1 MISLQQNSRN
11 PKAKS
16 QFADNQLAI
25 SSQLSA
31 VSKEG
36 NLLLIRNLLLLIA
49 KTQLLI
55 AILIIAGCDSD
66 TPQDKM
72 DPQLAAEYQRGI
84 DALDK
89 RDFAEAE
96 QAFQKCLQMDANAH
110 EARMQLARTYVR
122 QLKFADAEVELQ
134 MLIGLLQQAP
144 KAKDKLSRA
153 YLTLAQVFSYQ
164 QRFADSTVALTK
176 ALEVNPDDTDARIRL
191 GYFLGAP
198 QQMLVPDLSASKRQF
213 EKVLELEPNNLEAML
228 QLGLA
233 EFRLGE
239 ADKAAER
246 FENIIQNYRRHSGA
260 YYYLG
265 VYHLRHG
272 NFEKA
277 VTNFKESLRL
287 KPRDPETLWNL
298 WTAYNELGGY
308 PEELPEDFKIAV
320 SNQLSVV
327 SNKSSLTDNGKLITD
342 NYFTNVAADL
352 KMDKLDCGRGS
363 AWGDYDNDGDLDIV
377 AVGTYQPHALYR
389 NNGDGTFTDVAAEAG
404 IADPRGG
411 WGSLFADYNN
421 DGYPDL
427 YITRGGWSGAAE
439 NTLYHNNR
447 DGTFTDVTYAAGVED
462 PQSSFCAAWA
472 DYDNDGFIDLY
483 IADGVIGDG
492 AANVLYRNNGD
503 GTFTNTA
510 EKAGVANT
518 GNSLGTAWGDYD
530 KDGYIDLHV
539 VNFGQSNVLYRNNGD
554 GTFTDATAT
563 TGMNLPVTDAFV
575 TFFLDVDNDADLDI
589 FISNSGSFQAFIAGQ
604 ITGTAPHDGDRQVL
618 YRNND
623 DGTFTDVTRESGL
636 YHAFGA
642 MGANFDDID
651 SDGYLDIYLATG
663 APQMGRLERDAL
675 FRNNGD
681 GTFTDATFALGLG
694 NIGKGHGVTFGDADA
709 DGDVDIYVS
718 VGGAF
723 IGDQW
728 HNLFYQNTGVKNNYL
743 NLKLVGVQSNRDGIG
758 AKVTLRVGDNV
769 IYREVSGGC
778 GFGSTNS
785 LPLEIGLGTHTKVD
799 TLEIVWPSGQ
809 VDTHRNL
816 SVNQKLIITEGF

>member
-1 MISLQQNSRN
+1 MRKTFSIFL
-11 PKAKS
+11 
-16 QFADNQLAI
+16 
-25 SSQLSA
+25 
-31 VSKEG
+31 V
-36 NLLLIRNLLLLIA
+36 LLIFA
-49 KTQLLI
+49 ACSKD
-55 AILIIAGCDSD
+55 A
-66 TPQDKM
+66 PQRQVN
-72 DPQLAAEYQRGI
+72 PQFTAQYQKGI
-84 DALDK
+84 DALDVNN
-89 RDFAEAE
+89 FPEAE
-96 QAFQKCLQMDANAH
+96 KAFQACLQIDPNAH
-110 EARMQLARTYVR
+110 DARMQLARTYIR
-122 QLKFADAEVELQ
+122 
-134 MLIGLLQQAP
+134 QQAFTRAEETLETLIDSLKQAP
-144 KAKDKLSRA
+144 DAKDMLSRA

-164 QRFADSTVALTK
+164 QRFSDSTAALTN
-176 ALEVNPDDTDARIRL
+176 ALEVNPDDTSARIRL

-239 ADKAAER
+239 TDRAAER

-272 NFEKA
+272 NPEKA
-277 VTNFKESLRL
+277 VANFKESLRL

-298 WTAYNELGGY
+298 WTAYSQLGGY
-308 PEELPEDFKIAV
+308 PEDLPEAFKITTSGIWLEERKNGRIGAP
-320 SNQLSVV
+320 Q
-327 SNKSSLTDNGKLITD
+327 SSTLPPFQPTTN
-342 NYFTNVAADL
+342 NYFTNIAPNL
-352 KMDKLDCGRGS
+352 KMDKVDGGRGS
-363 AWGDYDNDGDLDIV
+363 AWGDYDDDGDLDIV
-377 AVGTYQPHALYR
+377 AVGTYQPHVLYR
-389 NNGDGTFTDVAAEAG
+389 NNGDGTFTDVAAQAG
-404 IADPRGG
+404 VADPRGG

-439 NTLYHNNR
+439 NTLYRNNG
-447 DGTFTDVTYAAGVED
+447 DGTFTDVTHTAGVAD

-472 DYDNDGFIDLY
+472 DYDNDGYIDLY
-483 IADGVIGDG
+483 IANGVIGDG

-510 EKAGVANT
+510 ETAGVANT

-539 VNFGQSNVLYRNNGD
+539 VNYGQSNVLYRNNGD
-554 GTFTDATAT
+554 GTFTDVTAAA
-563 TGMNLPVTDAFV
+563 GMNLSVTDAFV
-575 TFFLDVDNDADLDI
+575 TFFLDVDNDADLDL

-604 ITGTAPHDGDRQVL
+604 ITGSATHDSDRQVL
-618 YRNND
+618 YRNNG
-623 DGTFTDVTRESGL
+623 DGTFTDVTKESGL
-636 YHAFGA
+636 YHAYGA
-642 MGANFDDID
+642 MGANFGDIN
-651 SDGYLDIYLATG
+651 SDGYVDIYLATG

-675 FRNNGD
+675 FQNNGD
-681 GTFTDATFALGLG
+681 GTFTDATVALGLG

-709 DGDVDIYVS
+709 DGDVDIYVP

-728 HNLFYQNTGVKNNYL
+728 HNLFYQNTGTGNNYL
-743 NLKLVGVQSNRDGIG
+743 TLKLVGVKSNRDGIG
-758 AKVTLRVGDNV
+758 AKVTLSIGDRT

-785 LPLEIGLGTHTKVD
+785 LSLEMGLGKHTKVD

-816 SVNQKLIITEGF
+816 SVNQKLVVTEGKSP

>member
-1 MISLQQNSRN
+1 MKTDMHKTFFIFLIFLITVGCNTDAPRRKDSQSRI
-11 PKAKS
+11 PS
-16 QFADNQLAI
+16 
-25 SSQLSA
+25 
-31 VSKEG
+31 
-36 NLLLIRNLLLLIA
+36 
-49 KTQLLI
+49 
-55 AILIIAGCDSD
+55 
-66 TPQDKM
+66 PQV
-72 DPQLAAEYQRGI
+72 AAHYQKGM
-84 DALDK
+84 DALDMNN
-89 RDFAEAE
+89 FAEAE
-96 QAFQKCLQMDANAH
+96 KSFQACLQIDANAH
-110 EARMQLARTYVR
+110 DARMQLARTYIR
-122 QLKFADAEVELQ
+122 QQKFDRAEETLQTLIKLLKQSSE
-134 MLIGLLQQAP
+134 
-144 KAKDKLSRA
+144 AKDKLSRA

-164 QRFADSTVALTK
+164 QRFSDSTTALTS
-176 ALEVNPDDTDARIRL
+176 ALEVNPDDTGARIRL

-239 ADKAAER
+239 ADKAAQR

-272 NFEKA
+272 APEKA
-277 VTNFKESLRL
+277 IENFKESLRL

-298 WTAYNELGGY
+298 WTAYSQLGGY
-308 PEELPEDFKIAV
+308 PEELPDEFRIAIGTQQSAV
-320 SNQLSVV
+320 SSQQESVG
-327 SNKSSLTDNGKLITD
+327 SSETSLPTTDNREPTTLSSDNRQLTTD
-342 NYFTNVAADL
+342 NYFTDIASDL
-352 KMDKLDCGRGS
+352 KMDKVDGGRGS

-377 AVGTYQPHALYR
+377 AVGTYQPHALFR
-389 NNGDGTFTDVAAEAG
+389 NNGDGTFTNTADQAG

-411 WGSLFADYNN
+411 WGSLFADYDN
-421 DGYPDL
+421 DGYVDL

-439 NTLYHNNR
+439 NTLYHNNG
-447 DGTFTDVTYAAGVED
+447 DGTFTDVTHAAGVAD

-472 DYDNDGFIDLY
+472 DYDNDGYLDLY

-510 EKAGVANT
+510 ATAGVADT

-530 KDGYIDLHV
+530 KDGHIDLHV
-539 VNFGQSNVLYRNNGD
+539 VNYGQSNVLYRNNGD
-554 GTFTDATAT
+554 GTFTDVTPT

-575 TFFLDVDNDADLDI
+575 TFFLDIDNDADLDI

-604 ITGTAPHDGDRQVL
+604 IMGGATQDSDRQVL
-618 YRNND
+618 YRNNG

-642 MGANFDDID
+642 MGANFEDIN

-681 GTFTDATFALGLG
+681 GTFTDATAALGLG
-694 NIGKGHGVTFGDADA
+694 NVGKGHGVTFGDVDT

-728 HNLFYQNTGVKNNYL
+728 HNLFYENNGTR
-743 NLKLVGVQSNRDGIG
+743 NNWITLKLVGVKSNRDGIG
-758 AKVTLRVGDNV
+758 AKVTLRIGDDI

-785 LPLEIGLGTHTKVD
+785 LSLEIGLGTHANVD

-816 SVNQKLIITEGF
+816 SVNQRLVVTEGMDL

>member
-1 MISLQQNSRN
+1 MIKNMRATFSIFLIFLISIGCNTDAPQREVN
-11 PKAKS
+11 P
-16 QFADNQLAI
+16 QY
-25 SSQLSA
+25 
-31 VSKEG
+31 
-36 NLLLIRNLLLLIA
+36 
-49 KTQLLI
+49 
-55 AILIIAGCDSD
+55 
-66 TPQDKM
+66 
-72 DPQLAAEYQRGI
+72 AAHYQKGM
-84 DALDK
+84 DALDMNN
-89 RDFAEAE
+89 FTEAE
-96 QAFQKCLQMDANAH
+96 KAFQMCLQIDTNAH
-110 EARMQLARTYVR
+110 DARMQLARTYVR
-122 QLKFADAEVELQ
+122 QQKWGLAEETLQ
-134 MLIGLLQQAP
+134 ELIGRL
-144 KAKDKLSRA
+144 KDIGVRNPSYKDQLSKA

-164 QRFADSTVALTK
+164 QRFSDSTTALTN
-176 ALEVNPDDTDARIRL
+176 ALEVNPDDTEARIRL

-213 EKVLELEPNNLEAML
+213 EQVLELEPNNLEAML

-246 FENIIQNYRRHSGA
+246 FENIIRNYRRHSGA

-272 NFEKA
+272 APEKA
-277 VTNFKESLRL
+277 VENFKESLRL

-298 WTAYNELGGY
+298 WTAYSELGGY
-308 PEELPEDFKIAV
+308 PADLPEEFKIKPWEGFITP
-320 SNQLSVV
+320 NSVKED
-327 SNKSSLTDNGKLITD
+327 SPFID
-342 NYFTNVAADL
+342 VASDL
-352 KMDKLDCGRGS
+352 KMDKVDGGRGS

-377 AVGTYQPHALYR
+377 AVGTYQPHALFR
-389 NNGDGTFTDVAAEAG
+389 NNGDGTFTNTADQAG
-404 IADPRGG
+404 IADSRGG

-427 YITRGGWSGAAE
+427 YITRGGWSGPAE
-439 NTLYHNNR
+439 NTLYHNNG
-447 DGTFTDVTYAAGVED
+447 DGTFTDITHTAGVAD

-472 DYDNDGFIDLY
+472 DYDNDGYLDLY

-510 EKAGVANT
+510 AVAGVADT

-530 KDGYIDLHV
+530 KDGHIDLHI

-554 GTFTDATAT
+554 GTFTDVTPT
-563 TGMNLPVTDAFV
+563 TGMNLPVTDPFV

-618 YRNND
+618 YRNNG

-642 MGANFDDID
+642 MGANFEDIN

-681 GTFTDATFALGLG
+681 GTFTDATAALGLG
-694 NIGKGHGVTFGDADA
+694 NIGKGHGVTFGDVDT
-709 DGDVDIYVS
+709 DGDVDIYVP

-728 HNLFYQNTGVKNNYL
+728 HNLFYRNRGTGNNYL
-743 NLKLVGVQSNRDGIG
+743 TLKLVGVKSNRDGIG
-758 AKVTLRVGDNV
+758 AKVTLHIGDDV

-785 LPLEIGLGTHTKVD
+785 LALEIGLGEHTKVD

-816 SVNQKLIITEGF
+816 SVNQKLEVIEGASL

>member
-1 MISLQQNSRN
+1 MRKLYFI
-11 PKAKS
+11 
-16 QFADNQLAI
+16 F
-25 SSQLSA
+25 
-31 VSKEG
+31 
-36 NLLLIRNLLLLIA
+36 LIP
-49 KTQLLI
+49 
-55 AILIIAGCDSD
+55 LIIAGCDAD
-66 TPQDKM
+66 TPEDKM
-72 DPQLAAEYQRGI
+72 DPQLAAQYQRGI
-84 DALDK
+84 DALD
-89 RDFAEAE
+89 RRNFAEAE
-96 QAFQKCLQMDANAH
+96 QAFQTCLQMDANAH
-110 EARMQLARTYVR
+110 DARMQLARTYIR
-122 QLKFADAEVELQ
+122 QLKFTTAEVELQ
-134 MLIGLLQQAP
+134 MLIGLLKQAP
-144 KAKDKLSRA
+144 AANDKLSRA

-164 QRFADSTVALTK
+164 QRFADSTVALTQ

-213 EKVLELEPNNLEAML
+213 EKVLELEPNNLEAIL

-265 VYHLRHG
+265 VYHLRQR

-277 VTNFKESLRL
+277 VENFKESLHL
-287 KPRDPETLWNL
+287 KPEDPETLWNL

-308 PEELPEDFKIAV
+308 PEELPEEFKIV
-320 SNQLSVV
+320 RSGEVTSTLHNQKPRSE
-327 SNKSSLTDNGKLITD
+327 SQFINI
-342 NYFTNVAADL
+342 AADL
-352 KMDKLDCGRGS
+352 KMDKVDGGRGS

-389 NNGDGTFTDVAAEAG
+389 NNGDGTFTDIAAEAG

-411 WGSLFADYNN
+411 WGSLFADYDN

-439 NTLYHNNR
+439 NTLYHNNG
-447 DGTFTDVTYAAGVED
+447 DGTFTDVTHDAGVAD

-472 DYDNDGFIDLY
+472 DYDNDGYIDLY

-492 AANVLYRNNGD
+492 AANVLYHNNGD

-510 EKAGVANT
+510 ESAGVANT

-539 VNFGQSNVLYRNNGD
+539 VNYGQSNVLYHNNGD
-554 GTFTDATAT
+554 GTFTDVTET
-563 TGMNLPVTDAFV
+563 TGMNLPITDAFV

-604 ITGTAPHDGDRQVL
+604 IMGTAPHDGDRQVL
-618 YRNND
+618 YRNNG

-642 MGANFDDID
+642 MGANFEDID

-681 GTFTDATFALGLG
+681 GTFTDATFDLGLG

-728 HNLFYQNTGVKNNYL
+728 HNIFYQNTGVQNNYL
-743 NLKLVGVQSNRDGIG
+743 NLKLVGVKSNRDGIG
-758 AKVTLRVGDNV
+758 AKVTLRVGDSV

-799 TLEIVWPSGQ
+799 VIEIVWPSDQ

-816 SVNQKLIITEGF
+816 SVNQKLILTEGF

>member
-1 MISLQQNSRN
+1 MFSLFSLSLPVAIQIA
-11 PKAKS
+11 PKVRRS
-16 QFADNQLAI
+16 
-25 SSQLSA
+25 
-31 VSKEG
+31 
-36 NLLLIRNLLLLIA
+36 IRNF
-49 KTQLLI
+49 
-55 AILIIAGCDSD
+55 
-66 TPQDKM
+66 
-72 DPQLAAEYQRGI
+72 AAEYQKGI
-84 DALDK
+84 DALDVN
-89 RDFAEAE
+89 DFTEAE
-96 QAFQKCLQMDANAH
+96 RAFQACLKIDVNAH
-110 EARMQLARTYVR
+110 DTRMLLARTYIR
-122 QLKFADAEVELQ
+122 QQKFAPAEAALQ
-134 MLIGLLQQAP
+134 TLIGQLNQVSE
-144 KAKDKLSRA
+144 AKDKLSRA

-164 QRFADSTVALTK
+164 QRFSDSTTALTN
-176 ALEVNPDDTDARIRL
+176 ALEVNPDDTEARIRL

-239 ADKAAER
+239 ADKAAKR

-272 NFEKA
+272 NLEKA

-298 WTAYNELGGY
+298 WTAYSQLGGY
-308 PEELPEDFKIAV
+308 PADLPEEFKIKPWGGFV
-320 SNQLSVV
+320 TPNSVGRD
-327 SNKSSLTDNGKLITD
+327 SLFTDM
-342 NYFTNVAADL
+342 AANL
-352 KMDKLDCGRGS
+352 KMDKVDGGRGS
-363 AWGDYDNDGDLDIV
+363 AWGDYDNDGDEDIV
-377 AVGTYQPHALYR
+377 AVGTYQPHVLYR
-389 NNGDGTFTDVAAEAG
+389 NNGDGTFTNVADQAG

-411 WGSLFADYNN
+411 WGSLFADYDN
-421 DGYPDL
+421 DGFLDL

-439 NTLYHNNR
+439 NTLYHNNG
-447 DGTFTDVTYAAGVED
+447 DGTFTDVTHTAGVAD

-472 DYDNDGFIDLY
+472 DYDNDGYLDLY

-503 GTFTNTA
+503 GTFTNIA
-510 EKAGVANT
+510 ESAGVANT

-554 GTFTDATAT
+554 GTFTDVTSIA
-563 TGMNLPVTDAFV
+563 GMTLPVTDAFV

-604 ITGTAPHDGDRQVL
+604 ITGAAPHDGDRQVL
-618 YRNND
+618 YRNNG

-642 MGANFDDID
+642 MGANFGDID

-681 GTFTDATFALGLG
+681 GTFTDATLALGLG
-694 NIGKGHGVTFGDADA
+694 NIGKGHGVTFGDVDT
-709 DGDVDIYVS
+709 DGDVDIYVP

-728 HNLFYQNTGVKNNYL
+728 HNLFYQNTGTGNNWL
-743 NLKLVGVQSNRDGIG
+743 TLKLVGVKSNRDGIG
-758 AKVTLRVGDNV
+758 AKVTLRVGDSV

-785 LPLEIGLGTHTKVD
+785 LSLEIGLGKHTKVD

-816 SVNQKLIITEGF
+816 SVNQKRVITEGKNL

>member
-1 MISLQQNSRN
+1 MR
-11 PKAKS
+11 
-16 QFADNQLAI
+16 QFLF
-25 SSQLSA
+25 
-31 VSKEG
+31 VFP
-36 NLLLIRNLLLLIA
+36 LL
-49 KTQLLI
+49 
-55 AILIIAGCDSD
+55 LIIAGCNTDRPES
-66 TPQDKM
+66 KEV
-72 DPQLAAEYQRGI
+72 DPQLAAEYQKGV
-84 DALDK
+84 DALDVN
-89 RDFAEAE
+89 DFTEAE
-96 QAFQKCLQMDANAH
+96 RAFQACLKIDVNAH
-110 EARMQLARTYVR
+110 DARMLLARTYIR
-122 QLKFADAEVELQ
+122 QQKFAPAEAALQ
-134 MLIGLLQQAP
+134 TLIGQLNQVSE
-144 KAKDKLSRA
+144 AKDKLSRA

-164 QRFADSTVALTK
+164 QRFSDSTTALTN
-176 ALEVNPDDTDARIRL
+176 ALEVNPDDTEARIRL

-239 ADKAAER
+239 ADKAAKR

-272 NFEKA
+272 NLEKA

-298 WTAYNELGGY
+298 WTAYSQLGGY
-308 PEELPEDFKIAV
+308 PADLPEEFKIKPWGGFV
-320 SNQLSVV
+320 TPNSVGRD
-327 SNKSSLTDNGKLITD
+327 SLFTDM
-342 NYFTNVAADL
+342 AANL
-352 KMDKLDCGRGS
+352 KMDKVDGGRGS
-363 AWGDYDNDGDLDIV
+363 AWGDYDNDGDEDIV
-377 AVGTYQPHALYR
+377 AVGTYQPHVLYR
-389 NNGDGTFTDVAAEAG
+389 NNGDGTFTNVADQAG

-411 WGSLFADYNN
+411 WGSLFADYDN
-421 DGYPDL
+421 DGYLDL

-439 NTLYHNNR
+439 NTLYHNNG
-447 DGTFTDVTYAAGVED
+447 DGTFTDVTHTAGVAD

-472 DYDNDGFIDLY
+472 DYDNDGYLDLY

-503 GTFTNTA
+503 GTFTNIA
-510 EKAGVANT
+510 ESAGVANT

-554 GTFTDATAT
+554 GTFTDVTSIA
-563 TGMNLPVTDAFV
+563 GMTLPVTDAFV

-604 ITGTAPHDGDRQVL
+604 ITGAAPHDGDRQVL
-618 YRNND
+618 YRNNG

-642 MGANFDDID
+642 MGANFGDID

-681 GTFTDATFALGLG
+681 GTFTDATLALGLG
-694 NIGKGHGVTFGDADA
+694 NIGKGHGVTFGDVDT
-709 DGDVDIYVS
+709 DGDVDIYVP

-728 HNLFYQNTGVKNNYL
+728 HNLFYQNTGTGNNWL
-743 NLKLVGVQSNRDGIG
+743 TLKLVGVKSNRDGIG
-758 AKVTLRVGDNV
+758 AKVTLRVGDSV

-785 LPLEIGLGTHTKVD
+785 LSLEIGLGKHTKVD

-816 SVNQKLIITEGF
+816 SVNQKRVITEGKSL

>member
-1 MISLQQNSRN
+1 MRKLYFI
-11 PKAKS
+11 
-16 QFADNQLAI
+16 F
-25 SSQLSA
+25 
-31 VSKEG
+31 
-36 NLLLIRNLLLLIA
+36 LIPF
-49 KTQLLI
+49 
-55 AILIIAGCDSD
+55 IIAGCDMD
-66 TPQDKM
+66 TPPDKM
-72 DPQLAAEYQRGI
+72 TPQLAAQYQRGI
-84 DALDK
+84 DALDR

-96 QAFQKCLQMDANAH
+96 QAFQTCLQMDANAH
-110 EARMQLARTYVR
+110 DARMQLARTYIR
-122 QLKFADAEVELQ
+122 QLKFASAEVELQ
-134 MLIGLLQQAP
+134 MLIGLLKQAP
-144 KAKDKLSRA
+144 GAPDKLSRA

-164 QRFADSTVALTK
+164 QRFSDSTAALTS

-272 NFEKA
+272 DLEKA

-298 WTAYNELGGY
+298 WTAYSKLGGY
-308 PEELPEDFKIAV
+308 PPELPEEFKIAV
-320 SNQLSVV
+320 SRQPSAV
-327 SNKSSLTDNGKLITD
+327 SRQQETGMEGRKDGREEGKKESSNLPIFQPNASSRKPKVSGSQ
-342 NYFTNVAADL
+342 FTNVASDL
-352 KMDKLDCGRGS
+352 KMDKVDGGRGS
-363 AWGDYDNDGDLDIV
+363 AWGDYDNDGDEDIV
-377 AVGTYQPHALYR
+377 AVGTFQPHALFR
-389 NNGDGTFTDVAAEAG
+389 NNGDGTFTNVAEGAG

-411 WGSLFADYNN
+411 WGSLFADYDN
-421 DGYPDL
+421 DGYLDL

-439 NTLYHNNR
+439 NTLYHNNG
-447 DGTFTDVTYAAGVED
+447 DGTFTDVTHAAGVAD

-472 DYDNDGFIDLY
+472 DYDNDGYLDLY

-492 AANVLYRNNGD
+492 AANVLYHNNGD

-510 EKAGVANT
+510 ESAGVANT

-539 VNFGQSNVLYRNNGD
+539 INFGQSNVLYRNNGD
-554 GTFTDATAT
+554 GTFTDVTPT
-563 TGMNLPVTDAFV
+563 TGMTLPVTDAFV

-589 FISNSGSFQAFIAGQ
+589 FISNSGAFQAFIAGQ

-618 YRNND
+618 YRNNG

-642 MGANFDDID
+642 MGANFGDID

-694 NIGKGHGVTFGDADA
+694 NIGKGHGVTFGDVDT
-709 DGDVDIYVS
+709 DGDVDIYVP

-728 HNLFYQNTGVKNNYL
+728 HNLFYQNTGAGNNYL
-743 NLKLVGVQSNRDGIG
+743 TLKLVGVKSNRDGIG
-758 AKVTLRVGDNV
+758 AKVTLHLGDSV

-785 LPLEIGLGTHTKVD
+785 LSLEIGLKAHTKVD

-816 SVNQKLIITEGF
+816 SVNQRLVVTEGAGL

>member
-1 MISLQQNSRN
+1 MRVY
-11 PKAKS
+11 
-16 QFADNQLAI
+16 F
-25 SSQLSA
+25 
-31 VSKEG
+31 VF
-36 NLLLIRNLLLLIA
+36 LIL
-49 KTQLLI
+49 
-55 AILIIAGCDSD
+55 LIIAGCDAD
-66 TPQDKM
+66 TPPDKM
-72 DPQLAAEYQRGI
+72 DPQLAAAYQRGI
-84 DALDK
+84 DALDR
-89 RDFAEAE
+89 RDFGEAE
-96 QAFQKCLQMDANAH
+96 QAFQTCLQMDANAH
-110 EARMQLARTYVR
+110 DARMQLARTYIR
-122 QLKFADAEVELQ
+122 QLKFASAEVELQ
-134 MLIGLLQQAP
+134 MLIGLLKQRQGAQ
-144 KAKDKLSRA
+144 DKLSRA

-164 QRFADSTVALTK
+164 QRFSDSTAALTS
-176 ALEVNPDDTDARIRL
+176 ALEVNPGDTDARIRL

-272 NFEKA
+272 DFEKA
-277 VTNFKESLRL
+277 VTNFKASLRL
-287 KPRDPETLWNL
+287 KPGDPETLWNL
-298 WTAYNELGGY
+298 WTAYSKLGGY
-308 PEELPEDFKIAV
+308 PPELPEEFKIQVNTSAG
-320 SNQLSVV
+320 SNAGKTQATL
-327 SNKSSLTDNGKLITD
+327 LTNI
-342 NYFTNVAADL
+342 ASDL
-352 KMDKLDCGRGS
+352 KMDKVDGGRGS
-363 AWGDYDNDGDLDIV
+363 AWGDYDNDGDEDIV
-377 AVGTYQPHALYR
+377 AVGTYQAHALYR
-389 NNGDGTFTDVAAEAG
+389 NNGDGTFTDVAEGAG

-411 WGSLFADYNN
+411 WGSLFADYDN
-421 DGYPDL
+421 DGYLDL

-439 NTLYHNNR
+439 NTLYHNNG
-447 DGTFTDVTYAAGVED
+447 DGTFSDVTRAAGVAD

-472 DYDNDGFIDLY
+472 DYDNDGYLDLY

-492 AANVLYRNNGD
+492 AANVLYHNNGD

-510 EKAGVANT
+510 ESAGVANT

-530 KDGYIDLHV
+530 KDGHIDLHV

-554 GTFTDATAT
+554 GTFTDVTPT
-563 TGMNLPVTDAFV
+563 TGMNIPVTDAFV

-589 FISNSGSFQAFIAGQ
+589 FISNSGSFRAFIAGQ

-618 YRNND
+618 YRNNG

-636 YHAFGA
+636 YQAFGA
-642 MGANFDDID
+642 MGANFGDID

-694 NIGKGHGVTFGDADA
+694 NIGKGHGVTFGDVDT
-709 DGDVDIYVS
+709 DGDVDIYVP

-728 HNLFYQNTGVKNNYL
+728 HNLFYQNAGAGNNWL
-743 NLKLVGVQSNRDGIG
+743 TLKLVGVKSNRDGIG

-785 LPLEIGLGTHTKVD
+785 LSLEIGLKAYTKVD
-799 TLEIVWPSGQ
+799 TLEIAWPSGQ

-816 SVNQKLIITEGF
+816 SINRKLIITEGAGL

>member
-1 MISLQQNSRN
+1 MRVY
-11 PKAKS
+11 
-16 QFADNQLAI
+16 F
-25 SSQLSA
+25 
-31 VSKEG
+31 VF
-36 NLLLIRNLLLLIA
+36 LIL
-49 KTQLLI
+49 
-55 AILIIAGCDSD
+55 LIIAGCDAD
-66 TPQDKM
+66 TPPDKM
-72 DPQLAAEYQRGI
+72 DPQLAAAYQRGI
-84 DALDK
+84 DALDR
-89 RDFAEAE
+89 RDFGEAE
-96 QAFQKCLQMDANAH
+96 QAFQTCLQMDANAH
-110 EARMQLARTYVR
+110 DARMQLARTYIR
-122 QLKFADAEVELQ
+122 QLKFASAEVELQ
-134 MLIGLLQQAP
+134 MLIGLLKQTQGAQ
-144 KAKDKLSRA
+144 DKLSRA

-164 QRFADSTVALTK
+164 QRFSDSTAALTS
-176 ALEVNPDDTDARIRL
+176 ALEVNPGDTDARIRL

-272 NFEKA
+272 DFEKA
-277 VTNFKESLRL
+277 VTNFKASLRL
-287 KPRDPETLWNL
+287 KPGDPETLWNL
-298 WTAYNELGGY
+298 WTAYSELGGY
-308 PEELPEDFKIAV
+308 PPELPEEFKIQVNTSAG
-320 SNQLSVV
+320 SNAGKTQATL
-327 SNKSSLTDNGKLITD
+327 LTNI
-342 NYFTNVAADL
+342 APDL
-352 KMDKLDCGRGS
+352 KMDKIDGGRGS
-363 AWGDYDNDGDLDIV
+363 AWGDYDNDGDEDIV
-377 AVGTYQPHALYR
+377 AVGTYQAHALYR
-389 NNGDGTFTDVAAEAG
+389 NNGDGTFTDVAEGAG

-411 WGSLFADYNN
+411 WGSLFADYDN
-421 DGYPDL
+421 DGYLDL

-439 NTLYHNNR
+439 NTLYHNNG
-447 DGTFTDVTYAAGVED
+447 DGTFSDVTHAAGVAD

-472 DYDNDGFIDLY
+472 DYDNDGYLDLY

-492 AANVLYRNNGD
+492 AANVLYHNNGD

-510 EKAGVANT
+510 ESAGVANT

-530 KDGYIDLHV
+530 KDGHIDLHV

-554 GTFTDATAT
+554 GTFTDVTPT
-563 TGMNLPVTDAFV
+563 TGMNIPVTDAFV

-589 FISNSGSFQAFIAGQ
+589 FISNSGSFRAFIAGQ

-618 YRNND
+618 YRNNG

-636 YHAFGA
+636 YQAFGA
-642 MGANFDDID
+642 MGANFGDID

-694 NIGKGHGVTFGDADA
+694 NIGKGHGVTFGDVDT
-709 DGDVDIYVS
+709 DGDVDIYVP

-728 HNLFYQNTGVKNNYL
+728 HNLFYQNAGAGNNWL
-743 NLKLVGVQSNRDGIG
+743 TLKLVGVKSNRDGIG
-758 AKVTLRVGDNV
+758 AKVTLHVGDSV

-785 LPLEIGLGTHTKVD
+785 LSLEIGLKAYTKVD
-799 TLEIVWPSGQ
+799 TLEIAWPSGQ
-809 VDTHRNL
+809 VDIHRNL
-816 SVNQKLIITEGF
+816 SVNQRLVVTEGKGL

>member
-1 MISLQQNSRN
+1 MRKTFSIFL
-11 PKAKS
+11 
-16 QFADNQLAI
+16 I
-25 SSQLSA
+25 
-31 VSKEG
+31 
-36 NLLLIRNLLLLIA
+36 LLIFA
-49 KTQLLI
+49 ACSKD
-55 AILIIAGCDSD
+55 A
-66 TPQDKM
+66 PQRQVN
-72 DPQLAAEYQRGI
+72 PQFTAQYQKGI
-84 DALDK
+84 DALDVNN
-89 RDFAEAE
+89 FLEAE
-96 QAFQKCLQMDANAH
+96 KAFQACLQIDPNAH
-110 EARMQLARTYVR
+110 DARMQLARTYIR
-122 QLKFADAEVELQ
+122 QQAFTRAEETLQ
-134 MLIGLLQQAP
+134 TLIGLLKQAP
-144 KAKDKLSRA
+144 DAKDMLSRA

-164 QRFADSTVALTK
+164 QRFSDSTAALTN
-176 ALEVNPDDTDARIRL
+176 ALEVNPDDTSARIRL

-198 QQMLVPDLSASKRQF
+198 QQMLVPDLSASKQQF

-272 NFEKA
+272 DPEKA
-277 VTNFKESLRL
+277 VANFKESLRL

-298 WTAYNELGGY
+298 WTAYSQLGGY
-308 PEELPEDFKIAV
+308 PEDLPEAFKITTSGIWLEERKNGRIGAP
-320 SNQLSVV
+320 Q
-327 SNKSSLTDNGKLITD
+327 SSTLPPFQPTTN
-342 NYFTNVAADL
+342 NYFTNIAPDL
-352 KMDKLDCGRGS
+352 KMDKVDGGRGS

-377 AVGTYQPHALYR
+377 AVGTYQPHVLYR
-389 NNGDGTFTDVAAEAG
+389 NNGDGTFTDVAAQAG
-404 IADPRGG
+404 VADPRGG

-439 NTLYHNNR
+439 NTLYRNNG
-447 DGTFTDVTYAAGVED
+447 DGTFTDVTHTAGVAD

-472 DYDNDGFIDLY
+472 DYDNDGYIDLY
-483 IADGVIGDG
+483 IANGVIGDG
-492 AANVLYRNNGD
+492 AANVLYHNNGD

-510 EKAGVANT
+510 EAAGVANT

-539 VNFGQSNVLYRNNGD
+539 INYGQSNVLYRNNGD
-554 GTFTDATAT
+554 GTFTDVTAAA
-563 TGMNLPVTDAFV
+563 GMSLSVTDAFV
-575 TFFLDVDNDADLDI
+575 TFFLDVDNDADLDL

-604 ITGTAPHDGDRQVL
+604 ITGSATHDSDRQVL
-618 YRNND
+618 YRNNG
-623 DGTFTDVTRESGL
+623 DGTFTDVTKESGL
-636 YHAFGA
+636 YHAYGA
-642 MGANFDDID
+642 MGANFGDIN
-651 SDGYLDIYLATG
+651 SDGYVDIYLATG

-675 FRNNGD
+675 FQNNGD
-681 GTFTDATFALGLG
+681 GTFTDATVALGLG

-709 DGDVDIYVS
+709 DGDVDIYVP

-728 HNLFYQNTGVKNNYL
+728 HNLFYQNTGTGNNYL
-743 NLKLVGVQSNRDGIG
+743 TLKLVGVKSNRDGIG
-758 AKVTLRVGDNV
+758 AKVTLSVGDRT

-785 LPLEIGLGTHTKVD
+785 LSLEMGLGKHIKVD

-809 VDTHRNL
+809 TDTHRNL
-816 SVNQKLIITEGF
+816 SVNQKLVVTEGKGL

>member
-1 MISLQQNSRN
+1 MR
-11 PKAKS
+11 
-16 QFADNQLAI
+16 QFLF
-25 SSQLSA
+25 
-31 VSKEG
+31 VFP
-36 NLLLIRNLLLLIA
+36 LL
-49 KTQLLI
+49 
-55 AILIIAGCDSD
+55 LIIAGCNTDH
-66 TPQDKM
+66 PQNKAV
-72 DPQLAAEYQRGI
+72 DPQFTAEYQKGI
-84 DALDK
+84 DALDVN
-89 RDFAEAE
+89 DFAEAE
-96 QAFQKCLQMDANAH
+96 RAFQACLKIDVNAH
-110 EARMQLARTYVR
+110 DTRMLLARTYIR
-122 QLKFADAEVELQ
+122 QQKFAPAEAALQ
-134 MLIGLLQQAP
+134 TLIGQLNQVSE
-144 KAKDKLSRA
+144 AKDKLSRA

-164 QRFADSTVALTK
+164 QRFSDSTTALTN
-176 ALEVNPDDTDARIRL
+176 ALEVNPDDTEARIRL

-239 ADKAAER
+239 ADKAAKR

-272 NFEKA
+272 NLEKA

-298 WTAYNELGGY
+298 WTAYSQLGGY
-308 PEELPEDFKIAV
+308 PADLPEEFKIKPWGGFV
-320 SNQLSVV
+320 TPNSVGRD
-327 SNKSSLTDNGKLITD
+327 SLFTDM
-342 NYFTNVAADL
+342 AANL
-352 KMDKLDCGRGS
+352 KMDKVDGGRGS
-363 AWGDYDNDGDLDIV
+363 AWGDYDNDGDEDIV
-377 AVGTYQPHALYR
+377 AVGTYQPHVLYR
-389 NNGDGTFTDVAAEAG
+389 NNGNGTFTNVADQAG

-411 WGSLFADYNN
+411 WGSLFADYDN
-421 DGYPDL
+421 DGFLDL

-439 NTLYHNNR
+439 NTLYHNNG
-447 DGTFTDVTYAAGVED
+447 DGTFTDVTHTAGVAD

-472 DYDNDGFIDLY
+472 DYDNDGFLDLY

-503 GTFTNTA
+503 GTFTNIA
-510 EKAGVANT
+510 EIAGVANT

-554 GTFTDATAT
+554 GTFTDVTSIA
-563 TGMNLPVTDAFV
+563 GMTLPVTDAFV

-604 ITGTAPHDGDRQVL
+604 ITGAAPHDGDRQVL
-618 YRNND
+618 YRNNG

-642 MGANFDDID
+642 MGANFGDID

-681 GTFTDATFALGLG
+681 GTFTDATLALGLG
-694 NIGKGHGVTFGDADA
+694 NIGKGHGVTFGDVDT
-709 DGDVDIYVS
+709 DGDVDIYVP

-728 HNLFYQNTGVKNNYL
+728 HNLFYQNTGTGNNWL
-743 NLKLVGVQSNRDGIG
+743 TLKLVGVKSNRDGIG
-758 AKVTLRVGDNV
+758 AKVTLRVGDSV

-785 LPLEIGLGTHTKVD
+785 LSLEIGLGKHTKVN

-816 SVNQKLIITEGF
+816 SVNQKRVITEGKSL

>member
-1 MISLQQNSRN
+1 MINLQQ
-11 PKAKS
+11 
-16 QFADNQLAI
+16 LAF
-25 SSQLSA
+25 
-31 VSKEG
+31 SKEG
-36 NLLLIRNLLLLIA
+36 NLPLIRNLLLLIA
-49 KTQLLI
+49 KSQLLI

-84 DALDK
+84 DALDR

-96 QAFQKCLQMDANAH
+96 QAFQTCLQMDANAH
-110 EARMQLARTYVR
+110 DARMQLARTYVR

-239 ADKAAER
+239 ADKAAKR

-308 PEELPEDFKIAV
+308 PEELPEEFKI
-320 SNQLSVV
+320 VV
-327 SNKSSLTDNGKLITD
+327 SMDSHQRRDEVTSSARVGQPNPYESRKSKVSESQFINI
-342 NYFTNVAADL
+342 AADL
-352 KMDKLDCGRGS
+352 KMDKVDCGRGS

-404 IADPRGG
+404 IADPKGG
-411 WGSLFADYNN
+411 WGSLYSNLN
-421 DGYPDL
+421 P
-427 YITRGGWSGAAE
+427 ITWKR
-439 NTLYHNNR
+439 
-447 DGTFTDVTYAAGVED
+447 
-462 PQSSFCAAWA
+462 C
-472 DYDNDGFIDLY
+472 
-483 IADGVIGDG
+483 
-492 AANVLYRNNGD
+492 
-503 GTFTNTA
+503 
-510 EKAGVANT
+510 
-518 GNSLGTAWGDYD
+518 
-530 KDGYIDLHV
+530 
-539 VNFGQSNVLYRNNGD
+539 SN
-554 GTFTDATAT
+554 
-563 TGMNLPVTDAFV
+563 
-575 TFFLDVDNDADLDI
+575 
-589 FISNSGSFQAFIAGQ
+589 
-604 ITGTAPHDGDRQVL
+604 
-618 YRNND
+618 
-623 DGTFTDVTRESGL
+623 
-636 YHAFGA
+636 
-642 MGANFDDID
+642 
-651 SDGYLDIYLATG
+651 
-663 APQMGRLERDAL
+663 
-675 FRNNGD
+675 
-681 GTFTDATFALGLG
+681 
-694 NIGKGHGVTFGDADA
+694 
-709 DGDVDIYVS
+709 
-718 VGGAF
+718 
-723 IGDQW
+723 
-728 HNLFYQNTGVKNNYL
+728 
-743 NLKLVGVQSNRDGIG
+743 LV
-758 AKVTLRVGDNV
+758 
-769 IYREVSGGC
+769 
-778 GFGSTNS
+778 
-785 LPLEIGLGTHTKVD
+785 
-799 TLEIVWPSGQ
+799 
-809 VDTHRNL
+809 
-816 SVNQKLIITEGF
+816 

>member
-1 MISLQQNSRN
+1 MRATFSIFLIFSISIGCNTDAPQREVN
-11 PKAKS
+11 P
-16 QFADNQLAI
+16 Q
-25 SSQLSA
+25 
-31 VSKEG
+31 VMEH
-36 NLLLIRNLLLLIA
+36 
-49 KTQLLI
+49 
-55 AILIIAGCDSD
+55 
-66 TPQDKM
+66 
-72 DPQLAAEYQRGI
+72 YQKGI
-84 DALDK
+84 DALDMNN
-89 RDFAEAE
+89 FAEAE
-96 QAFQKCLQMDANAH
+96 KAFQACLQIDANAH
-110 EARMQLARTYVR
+110 EARMLLARTYVR
-122 QLKFADAEVELQ
+122 QQKWRLAEETLQ
-134 MLIGLLQQAP
+134 MLIGLL
-144 KAKDKLSRA
+144 KDIGVRNPSHKDQLSKA

-164 QRFADSTVALTK
+164 QRFSDSTTALTN
-176 ALEVNPDDTDARIRL
+176 ALEVNPDDTEARIRL

-246 FENIIQNYRRHSGA
+246 FEHIIRNYRRHSGA

-272 NFEKA
+272 APEKA
-277 VTNFKESLRL
+277 VENFIESLRL

-298 WTAYNELGGY
+298 WTAYSQLGGY
-308 PEELPEDFKIAV
+308 PEELPEEFRIVVSRNSRRQSAV
-320 SNQLSVV
+320 SSQQRDSFTDRRKPMV
-327 SNKSSLTDNGKLITD
+327 SDSQFTDI
-342 NYFTNVAADL
+342 APDL
-352 KMDKLDCGRGS
+352 KMDKVDGGRGS

-377 AVGTYQPHALYR
+377 AVGTYQPHALFR
-389 NNGDGTFTDVAAEAG
+389 NNGDGTFTNTADEAG

-411 WGSLFADYNN
+411 WGSLFADYDN
-421 DGYPDL
+421 DGYLDL

-439 NTLYHNNR
+439 NTLYHNNG
-447 DGTFTDVTYAAGVED
+447 DGTFTDVTHKAGVAD

-472 DYDNDGFIDLY
+472 DYDNDGYIDLY
-483 IADGVIGDG
+483 IANGVIGDG

-510 EKAGVANT
+510 EAAGVADT

-539 VNFGQSNVLYRNNGD
+539 VNYGQFNVLYRNNGD
-554 GTFTDATAT
+554 GTFTDVTPM
-563 TGMNLPVTDAFV
+563 TGMNLPVTDPFV

-604 ITGTAPHDGDRQVL
+604 ITGTATHDADRQVL
-618 YRNND
+618 YRNNG

-636 YHAFGA
+636 YYAYGA
-642 MGANFDDID
+642 MGANFEDIN

-681 GTFTDATFALGLG
+681 GTFTDATVALGLG
-694 NIGKGHGVTFGDADA
+694 NIGKGHGVTFGDVDM
-709 DGDVDIYVS
+709 DGDVDIYVP

-728 HNLFYQNTGVKNNYL
+728 HNLFYRNNGTGNNWL
-743 NLKLVGVQSNRDGIG
+743 TLKLVGTKSNRDGIG
-758 AKVTLRVGDNV
+758 AKVTLRMGDDV

-785 LPLEIGLGTHTKVD
+785 LSLEIGLGAHTKVD
-799 TLEIVWPSGQ
+799 TLEIVWTSGQ
-809 VDTHRNL
+809 VDTRRNL
-816 SVNQKLIITEGF
+816 PVNQRLILTEGENL

>member
-1 MISLQQNSRN
+1 MRTSFFI
-11 PKAKS
+11 
-16 QFADNQLAI
+16 F
-25 SSQLSA
+25 
-31 VSKEG
+31 
-36 NLLLIRNLLLLIA
+36 LIF
-49 KTQLLI
+49 
-55 AILIIAGCDSD
+55 LIIAGCDSD
-66 TPQDKM
+66 TPPDEM
-72 DPQLAAEYQRGI
+72 DPQVAAQYQRGI
-84 DALDK
+84 DALDR

-96 QAFQKCLQMDANAH
+96 QAFQTCLQMDANAH
-110 EARMQLARTYVR
+110 DARMQLARTYIR
-122 QLKFADAEVELQ
+122 QLKFASAEVELQ
-134 MLIGLLQQAP
+134 MLIGLLKQTP
-144 KAKDKLSRA
+144 KAQDKLSRA

-164 QRFADSTVALTK
+164 QRFSDSTAALTS
-176 ALEVNPDDTDARIRL
+176 ALEVNPGDTDARIRL

-239 ADKAAER
+239 ADKAAAR

-272 NFEKA
+272 NLEEA
-277 VTNFKESLRL
+277 VTNFKASLRL

-298 WTAYNELGGY
+298 WTAYSKLGGY
-308 PEELPEDFKIAV
+308 PEELPEEFKIQTEWEQEGRVEAGGKSGSPV
-320 SNQLSVV
+320 FQSSNLPS
-327 SNKSSLTDNGKLITD
+327 KSQ
-342 NYFTNVAADL
+342 FTNVAPDL
-352 KMDKLDCGRGS
+352 KMDKVDGGRGS
-363 AWGDYDNDGDLDIV
+363 AWGDYDNDGDEDIV

-389 NNGDGTFTDVAAEAG
+389 NNGDGTFTNVAEQAG

-411 WGSLFADYNN
+411 WGSLFADYDN
-421 DGYPDL
+421 DGSLDL

-439 NTLYHNNR
+439 NTLYHNNG
-447 DGTFTDVTYAAGVED
+447 DGTFTDVTHAAGVAD

-472 DYDNDGFIDLY
+472 DYNNDGYLDLY

-492 AANVLYRNNGD
+492 AANVLYHNNGD
-503 GTFTNTA
+503 GTFTNIA
-510 EKAGVANT
+510 ESAGVANT

-554 GTFTDATAT
+554 GTFTDVTPT

-618 YRNND
+618 YRNNG

-642 MGANFDDID
+642 MGANFGDID

-681 GTFTDATFALGLG
+681 GTFTDATFAFGLG
-694 NIGKGHGVTFGDADA
+694 NIGKGHGVTFGDVDT
-709 DGDVDIYVS
+709 DGDVDIYVP

-728 HNLFYQNTGVKNNYL
+728 HNLFYQNAGAGNNWL
-743 NLKLVGVQSNRDGIG
+743 TLKLVGVKSNRDGIG
-758 AKVTLRVGDNV
+758 ARVTLRVGDRV

-785 LPLEIGLGTHTKVD
+785 LSLEIGLKAHTKVD
-799 TLEIVWPSGQ
+799 TLEIAWPSGQ
-809 VDTHRNL
+809 VDTHRDL
-816 SVNQKLIITEGF
+816 SVNQRLVFTEGEDR

>member
-1 MISLQQNSRN
+1 MR
-11 PKAKS
+11 
-16 QFADNQLAI
+16 QLYFLFFI
-25 SSQLSA
+25 
-31 VSKEG
+31 
-36 NLLLIRNLLLLIA
+36 LL
-49 KTQLLI
+49 T
-55 AILIIAGCDSD
+55 IAGCDTD
-66 TPQDKM
+66 TPPDKM
-72 DPQLAAEYQRGI
+72 DPQLAAQYQRGI
-84 DALDK
+84 DALDR

-96 QAFQKCLQMDANAH
+96 QAFQTCLQMDANAH
-110 EARMQLARTYVR
+110 DARMQLALTYIR
-122 QLKFADAEVELQ
+122 QLKFASAEVELQ
-134 MLIGLLQQAP
+134 MLIGLLKQTP
-144 KAKDKLSRA
+144 KAQDKLSRA

-164 QRFADSTVALTK
+164 QRFSDSTAALTS
-176 ALEVNPDDTDARIRL
+176 ALEVNPGDTDARIRL

-213 EKVLELEPNNLEAML
+213 EKVLELEPNNLEALL

-239 ADKAAER
+239 ADKAAAR

-272 NFEKA
+272 NLEKA
-277 VTNFKESLRL
+277 VTNFKASLRL

-298 WTAYNELGGY
+298 WTAYSKLGGY
-308 PEELPEDFKIAV
+308 PEELPEEFKIV
-320 SNQLSVV
+320 RRGEVTSPLHNRQ
-327 SNKSSLTDNGKLITD
+327 LITD
-342 NYFTNVAADL
+342 NQFTNVAPDL
-352 KMDKLDCGRGS
+352 KMDKVDGGRGS
-363 AWGDYDNDGDLDIV
+363 AWGDYDNDGDEDIV

-389 NNGDGTFTDVAAEAG
+389 NNGDGTFTNVAEQAG

-411 WGSLFADYNN
+411 WGSLFADYDN
-421 DGYPDL
+421 DGYLDL

-439 NTLYHNNR
+439 NTLYHNNG
-447 DGTFTDVTYAAGVED
+447 DGTFTDVTHAAGVAD

-472 DYDNDGFIDLY
+472 DYNNDGYLDLY

-492 AANVLYRNNGD
+492 AANVLYHNNGD
-503 GTFTNTA
+503 GTFTNIA
-510 EKAGVANT
+510 ESAGVANT

-554 GTFTDATAT
+554 GTFTDVTPT

-618 YRNND
+618 YRNNG

-642 MGANFDDID
+642 MGANCGDID

-694 NIGKGHGVTFGDADA
+694 NIGKGHGVTFGDIDT
-709 DGDVDIYVS
+709 DGDVDIYVP

-728 HNLFYQNTGVKNNYL
+728 HNLFYQNAGTGNNWL
-743 NLKLVGVQSNRDGIG
+743 TLKLVGVKSNRDGIG
-758 AKVTLRVGDNV
+758 AKVTLRVGNRV

-785 LPLEIGLGTHTKVD
+785 LSLEIGLKAHTKVD

-816 SVNQKLIITEGF
+816 SVNQRLVFTEGEDR

>member
-1 MISLQQNSRN
+1 MRSIFSIFLIFLIS
-11 PKAKS
+11 
-16 QFADNQLAI
+16 
-25 SSQLSA
+25 
-31 VSKEG
+31 V
-36 NLLLIRNLLLLIA
+36 
-49 KTQLLI
+49 
-55 AILIIAGCDSD
+55 GCNTD
-66 TPQDKM
+66 TPQSKVS
-72 DPQLAAEYQRGI
+72 PQVTAQYQKGL
-84 DALDK
+84 DALDVNN
-89 RDFAEAE
+89 FAEAE
-96 QAFQKCLQMDANAH
+96 KAFQACLQIDPNAH
-110 EARMQLARTYVR
+110 DARMQLARTYIR
-122 QLKFADAEVELQ
+122 QQRFTPAEETLQTLISLLKR
-134 MLIGLLQQAP
+134 AP
-144 KAKDKLSRA
+144 EAKGKLSSA

-164 QRFADSTVALTK
+164 QRFSDSTVALTS
-176 ALEVNPDDTDARIRL
+176 ALEVNPDDTGARIRL

-239 ADKAAER
+239 ADKAAKR

-272 NFEKA
+272 DPEKA
-277 VTNFKESLRL
+277 VTNFKKALRL

-298 WTAYNELGGY
+298 WTAYSQLGGY
-308 PEELPEDFKIAV
+308 PEDLPEEFRIQPWEGFV
-320 SNQLSVV
+320 TPNSVEQG
-327 SNKSSLTDNGKLITD
+327 SLFTD
-342 NYFTNVAADL
+342 VAPDL
-352 KMDKLDCGRGS
+352 KMDKVDGGRGS

-377 AVGTYQPHALYR
+377 AVGTYQPHVLYR
-389 NNGDGTFTDVAAEAG
+389 NNGDGTFTNVADQAG

-411 WGSLFADYNN
+411 WGSLFADYDN
-421 DGYPDL
+421 DGYLDL

-439 NTLYHNNR
+439 NTLYHNNG
-447 DGTFTDVTYAAGVED
+447 DGTFTDVAHTAGVAD

-472 DYDNDGFIDLY
+472 DYDNDGYLDLY
-483 IADGVIGDG
+483 IANGVIGDG
-492 AANVLYRNNGD
+492 AANVLYHNNGD

-510 EKAGVANT
+510 DIAGVANT

-530 KDGYIDLHV
+530 KDGHIDLHV
-539 VNFGQSNVLYRNNGD
+539 VNYGQSNVLYRNNRD
-554 GTFTDATAT
+554 GTFTDVTAT

-604 ITGTAPHDGDRQVL
+604 ITGNATHDSDRQVL
-618 YRNND
+618 YRNNG

-636 YHAFGA
+636 YHAYGA
-642 MGANFDDID
+642 MGANFGDIN
-651 SDGYLDIYLATG
+651 SDGYVDIYLATG

-675 FRNNGD
+675 LQNNGD
-681 GTFTDATFALGLG
+681 GTFTDVTVALGLG

-709 DGDVDIYVS
+709 DGDVDIYVP

-728 HNLFYQNTGVKNNYL
+728 HNLFYQNTGVTNNWL
-743 NLKLVGVQSNRDGIG
+743 TLKLVGVKSNRDGIG
-758 AKVTLRVGDNV
+758 AKVTLHLGNSL

-799 TLEIVWPSGQ
+799 TLEVVWPSGQ

-816 SVNQKLIITEGF
+816 SVNQKLVVTEGKSL

>member
-1 MISLQQNSRN
+1 MR
-11 PKAKS
+11 
-16 QFADNQLAI
+16 QFLF
-25 SSQLSA
+25 
-31 VSKEG
+31 VFP
-36 NLLLIRNLLLLIA
+36 LL
-49 KTQLLI
+49 
-55 AILIIAGCDSD
+55 LIIAGCNTDRPES
-66 TPQDKM
+66 KEV
-72 DPQLAAEYQRGI
+72 DPQFAAQYQNGI
-84 DALDK
+84 DALDVN
-89 RDFAEAE
+89 DFAEAE
-96 QAFQKCLQMDANAH
+96 RAFQACLKIDVNAH
-110 EARMQLARTYVR
+110 DTRMLLARTYIR
-122 QLKFADAEVELQ
+122 QQKFAPAEAALQ
-134 MLIGLLQQAP
+134 TLIGQLNQVSE
-144 KAKDKLSRA
+144 AKDKLSRA

-164 QRFADSTVALTK
+164 QRFSDSTTALTN
-176 ALEVNPDDTDARIRL
+176 ALEVNPDDTEARIRL

-239 ADKAAER
+239 ADKAAKR

-272 NFEKA
+272 NLEKA

-298 WTAYNELGGY
+298 WTAYSQLGGY
-308 PEELPEDFKIAV
+308 PADLPEEFKIKPWGGFV
-320 SNQLSVV
+320 TPNSVGRD
-327 SNKSSLTDNGKLITD
+327 SLFTDM
-342 NYFTNVAADL
+342 AANL
-352 KMDKLDCGRGS
+352 KMDKVDGGRGS
-363 AWGDYDNDGDLDIV
+363 AWGDYDNDGDEDIV
-377 AVGTYQPHALYR
+377 AVGTYQPHVLYR
-389 NNGDGTFTDVAAEAG
+389 NNGNGTFTNVADQAG

-411 WGSLFADYNN
+411 WGSLFADYDN
-421 DGYPDL
+421 DGFLDL

-439 NTLYHNNR
+439 NTLYHNNG
-447 DGTFTDVTYAAGVED
+447 DGTFTDVTHTAGVAD

-472 DYDNDGFIDLY
+472 DYDNDGYLDLY

-503 GTFTNTA
+503 GTFTNIA
-510 EKAGVANT
+510 ESAGVANT

-554 GTFTDATAT
+554 GTFTDVTSIA
-563 TGMNLPVTDAFV
+563 GMTLPVTDAFV

-604 ITGTAPHDGDRQVL
+604 ITGAAPHDGDRQVL
-618 YRNND
+618 YRNNG

-642 MGANFDDID
+642 MGANFGDID

-681 GTFTDATFALGLG
+681 GTFTDATLALGLG
-694 NIGKGHGVTFGDADA
+694 NIGKGHGVTFGDVDT
-709 DGDVDIYVS
+709 DGDVDIYVP

-728 HNLFYQNTGVKNNYL
+728 HNLFYQNTGTGNNWL
-743 NLKLVGVQSNRDGIG
+743 TLKLVGVKSNRDGIG
-758 AKVTLRVGDNV
+758 AKVTLRVGDSV

-785 LPLEIGLGTHTKVD
+785 LSLEIGLGKHTKVN

-816 SVNQKLIITEGF
+816 SVNQKRVITEGKSL

>member
-1 MISLQQNSRN
+1 MIDEIIRCAMIRDPVIITNLKIIKISVLTAFIFLIFFISIGCNTDAPQRDVN
-11 PKAKS
+11 P
-16 QFADNQLAI
+16 QFTAH
-25 SSQLSA
+25 
-31 VSKEG
+31 
-36 NLLLIRNLLLLIA
+36 
-49 KTQLLI
+49 
-55 AILIIAGCDSD
+55 
-66 TPQDKM
+66 
-72 DPQLAAEYQRGI
+72 YQKGI
-84 DALDK
+84 DALDMNN
-89 RDFAEAE
+89 FAEAE
-96 QAFQKCLQMDANAH
+96 KAFQACLQIDANSH
-110 EARMQLARTYVR
+110 DTRMMLARTYVR
-122 QLKFADAEVELQ
+122 QQKFNRAEETLQ
-134 MLIGLLQQAP
+134 VLIGLIRQVP
-144 KAKDKLSRA
+144 EEKDKLSKA

-164 QRFADSTVALTK
+164 QRFSDSTTALTN
-176 ALEVNPDDTDARIRL
+176 ALEVNPDDTEARIRL

-272 NFEKA
+272 APEKA
-277 VTNFKESLRL
+277 IENFKESLRL

-298 WTAYNELGGY
+298 WTAYSQLGGY
-308 PEELPEDFKIAV
+308 PEELPEEFRIAASRQQNSRQQSAT
-320 SNQLSVV
+320 SNQQEGVT
-327 SNKSSLTDNGKLITD
+327 SSENFLTDNQQLKTD
-342 NYFTNVAADL
+342 NYFTDIAPDL
-352 KMDKLDCGRGS
+352 KMDKVDGGRGS

-377 AVGTYQPHALYR
+377 AVGTYQPHALFR
-389 NNGDGTFTDVAAEAG
+389 NNGDGTFTNVADTAG

-411 WGSLFADYNN
+411 WGSLFADYDN

-439 NTLYHNNR
+439 NTLYHNNG
-447 DGTFTDVTYAAGVED
+447 DGTFTDVTHTAGVAD

-472 DYDNDGFIDLY
+472 DYDNDGYIDLY

-492 AANVLYRNNGD
+492 AANVLYHNNGD

-510 EKAGVANT
+510 EVAGVADT

-530 KDGYIDLHV
+530 KDGHIDLHV
-539 VNFGQSNVLYRNNGD
+539 INYGQSNVLYRNNGD
-554 GTFTDATAT
+554 GTFTDVTPT
-563 TGMNLPVTDAFV
+563 TGMNLPVTDPFV

-604 ITGTAPHDGDRQVL
+604 ITGTAPHDADRQVL
-618 YRNND
+618 YRNNG

-636 YHAFGA
+636 YHAYGA
-642 MGANFDDID
+642 MGANFGDIN

-681 GTFTDATFALGLG
+681 GTFTDATAALGLG
-694 NIGKGHGVTFGDADA
+694 NIGKGHGVTFGDVDT
-709 DGDVDIYVS
+709 DGDVDIYVP

-728 HNLFYQNTGVKNNYL
+728 HNLFYRNPGTGNNWL
-743 NLKLVGVQSNRDGIG
+743 TVKLVGTKSNRDGIG
-758 AKVTLRVGDNV
+758 AKVTLHIGGDV

-785 LPLEIGLGTHTKVD
+785 LSLEIGLGTHTKVD

-816 SVNQKLIITEGF
+816 SVNQRLILTEGEGL

>member
-1 MISLQQNSRN
+1 MRTTFSICLIFLISIGCNTDSPQ
-11 PKAKS
+11 
-16 QFADNQLAI
+16 
-25 SSQLSA
+25 
-31 VSKEG
+31 SKE
-36 NLLLIRNLLLLIA
+36 NRQVTA
-49 KTQLLI
+49 H
-55 AILIIAGCDSD
+55 
-66 TPQDKM
+66 
-72 DPQLAAEYQRGI
+72 YQRGM
-84 DALDK
+84 DALD
-89 RDFAEAE
+89 RNNFVEAE
-96 QAFQKCLQMDANAH
+96 EAFQACLRIDTNAH
-110 EARMQLARTYVR
+110 DARMHLARTYIR
-122 QLKFADAEVELQ
+122 QQKFSRAEETLQTLINLLKQVPE
-134 MLIGLLQQAP
+134 
-144 KAKDKLSRA
+144 AKDKLSRA

-164 QRFADSTVALTK
+164 QRFSDSTAALTS

-272 NFEKA
+272 DPEKA
-277 VTNFKESLRL
+277 VENFKASLQL

-298 WTAYNELGGY
+298 WTAYSQIGGDPADL
-308 PEELPEDFKIAV
+308 PEEFKIQMAV
-320 SNQLSVV
+320 SRQQRSGQPSAISSQQENLLAESRKPKAESQFIDVASDLRM
-327 SNKSSLTDNGKLITD
+327 NKIDG
-342 NYFTNVAADL
+342 
-352 KMDKLDCGRGS
+352 GRGS

-389 NNGDGTFTDVAAEAG
+389 NNGDGTFTNTADEAG

-411 WGSLFADYNN
+411 WGSLFADYDN
-421 DGYPDL
+421 DGYLDL

-439 NTLYHNNR
+439 NTLYHNNG
-447 DGTFTDVTYAAGVED
+447 DGTFTDVTNTAGVAD

-472 DYDNDGFIDLY
+472 DYDNDGYLDLY
-483 IADGVIGDG
+483 VADGVIGDG
-492 AANVLYRNNGD
+492 AANVLYRNNGN

-510 EKAGVANT
+510 ETAGVADT

-554 GTFTDATAT
+554 GTFTDVTPT

-604 ITGTAPHDGDRQVL
+604 ITGSAPHDSDRQVL
-618 YRNND
+618 YRNNG

-642 MGANFDDID
+642 MGANFGDIN

-681 GTFTDATFALGLG
+681 GTFTDATVALGLG
-694 NIGKGHGVTFGDADA
+694 NVGKGHGVTFGDIDA
-709 DGDVDIYVS
+709 DGDVDIYVP

-728 HNLFYQNTGVKNNYL
+728 HNLFYQNTGTGNNYL
-743 NLKLVGVQSNRDGIG
+743 NLKLVGVKSNRDGIG
-758 AKVTLRVGDNV
+758 AKVTLRIRDNI

-816 SVNQKLIITEGF
+816 SVNQRLVITEGKSL

>member
-1 MISLQQNSRN
+1 MR
-11 PKAKS
+11 
-16 QFADNQLAI
+16 QFLF
-25 SSQLSA
+25 
-31 VSKEG
+31 VFP
-36 NLLLIRNLLLLIA
+36 LL
-49 KTQLLI
+49 
-55 AILIIAGCDSD
+55 LIIAGCNTDRPES
-66 TPQDKM
+66 KEV
-72 DPQLAAEYQRGI
+72 DPQLAAEYQKGV
-84 DALDK
+84 DALDVN
-89 RDFAEAE
+89 DFAEAE
-96 QAFQKCLQMDANAH
+96 RAFQACLKIDVNAH
-110 EARMQLARTYVR
+110 DARMLLARTYIR
-122 QLKFADAEVELQ
+122 QQKFAPAEATLQ
-134 MLIGLLQQAP
+134 TLIGQLNQVP
-144 KAKDKLSRA
+144 EAKDKLSRA

-164 QRFADSTVALTK
+164 QRFSDSTTALTN
-176 ALEVNPDDTDARIRL
+176 ALEVNPDDTEARIRL

-239 ADKAAER
+239 ADKAAKR

-272 NFEKA
+272 NLEKA

-298 WTAYNELGGY
+298 WTAYSQLGGY
-308 PEELPEDFKIAV
+308 PADLPEEFKIKPWGGFV
-320 SNQLSVV
+320 TPNSVGRD
-327 SNKSSLTDNGKLITD
+327 SLFTDM
-342 NYFTNVAADL
+342 AANL
-352 KMDKLDCGRGS
+352 KMDKVDGGRGS
-363 AWGDYDNDGDLDIV
+363 AWGDYDNDGDEDIV
-377 AVGTYQPHALYR
+377 AVGTYQPHVLYR
-389 NNGDGTFTDVAAEAG
+389 NNGNGTFTNVADQAG

-411 WGSLFADYNN
+411 WGSLFADYDN
-421 DGYPDL
+421 DGFLDL

-439 NTLYHNNR
+439 NTLYHNNG
-447 DGTFTDVTYAAGVED
+447 DGTFTDVTHTAGVAD

-472 DYDNDGFIDLY
+472 DYDNDGFLDLY

-503 GTFTNTA
+503 GTFTNIA
-510 EKAGVANT
+510 EIAGVANT

-554 GTFTDATAT
+554 GTFTDVTSIA
-563 TGMNLPVTDAFV
+563 GMTLPVTDAFV

-604 ITGTAPHDGDRQVL
+604 ITGAAPHDGDRQVL
-618 YRNND
+618 YRNNG

-642 MGANFDDID
+642 MGANFGDID

-681 GTFTDATFALGLG
+681 GTFTDATLALGLG
-694 NIGKGHGVTFGDADA
+694 NIGKGHGVTFGDVDT
-709 DGDVDIYVS
+709 DGDVDIYVP

-728 HNLFYQNTGVKNNYL
+728 HNLFYQNTGTGNNWL
-743 NLKLVGVQSNRDGIG
+743 TLKLVGVKSNRDGIG
-758 AKVTLRVGDNV
+758 AKVTLRVGDSV

-785 LPLEIGLGTHTKVD
+785 LSLEIGLGKHTKVD

-816 SVNQKLIITEGF
+816 SVNQKRVITEGKNL

>member
-1 MISLQQNSRN
+1 MR
-11 PKAKS
+11 
-16 QFADNQLAI
+16 QFLF
-25 SSQLSA
+25 
-31 VSKEG
+31 VFP
-36 NLLLIRNLLLLIA
+36 LL
-49 KTQLLI
+49 
-55 AILIIAGCDSD
+55 LIIAGCNTDRPES
-66 TPQDKM
+66 KEV
-72 DPQLAAEYQRGI
+72 DPQLAAEYQKGV
-84 DALDK
+84 DALDVN
-89 RDFAEAE
+89 DFTEAE
-96 QAFQKCLQMDANAH
+96 RAFQACLKIDVNAH
-110 EARMQLARTYVR
+110 DARLLLARTYIR
-122 QLKFADAEVELQ
+122 QQKFAPAEAALQ
-134 MLIGLLQQAP
+134 TLIGQLNQVSE
-144 KAKDKLSRA
+144 AKDKLSRA

-164 QRFADSTVALTK
+164 QRFSDSTTALTN
-176 ALEVNPDDTDARIRL
+176 ALEVNPDDTEARIRL

-239 ADKAAER
+239 ADKAAKR

-272 NFEKA
+272 NLEKA

-298 WTAYNELGGY
+298 WTAYSQLGGY
-308 PEELPEDFKIAV
+308 PADLPEEFKIKPWGGFV
-320 SNQLSVV
+320 TPNSVGRD
-327 SNKSSLTDNGKLITD
+327 SLFTDM
-342 NYFTNVAADL
+342 AANL
-352 KMDKLDCGRGS
+352 KMDKVDGGRGS
-363 AWGDYDNDGDLDIV
+363 AWGDYDNDGDEDIV
-377 AVGTYQPHALYR
+377 AVGTYQPHVLYR
-389 NNGDGTFTDVAAEAG
+389 NNGNGTFTNVADQAG

-411 WGSLFADYNN
+411 WGSLFADYDN
-421 DGYPDL
+421 DGFLDL

-439 NTLYHNNR
+439 NTLYHNNG
-447 DGTFTDVTYAAGVED
+447 DGTFTDVTHTAGVAD

-472 DYDNDGFIDLY
+472 DYDNDGYLDLY

-503 GTFTNTA
+503 GTFTNIA
-510 EKAGVANT
+510 ESAGVANT

-554 GTFTDATAT
+554 GTFTDVTSIA
-563 TGMNLPVTDAFV
+563 GMTLPVTDAFV

-604 ITGTAPHDGDRQVL
+604 ITGAAPHDGDRQVL
-618 YRNND
+618 YRNNG

-642 MGANFDDID
+642 MGANFGDID

-681 GTFTDATFALGLG
+681 GTFTDATLALGLG
-694 NIGKGHGVTFGDADA
+694 NIGKGHGVTFGDVDT
-709 DGDVDIYVS
+709 DGDVDIYVP

-728 HNLFYQNTGVKNNYL
+728 HNLFYQNTGTGNNWL
-743 NLKLVGVQSNRDGIG
+743 TLKLVGVKSNRDGIG
-758 AKVTLRVGDNV
+758 AKVTLRVGDSV

-785 LPLEIGLGTHTKVD
+785 LSLEIGLGKHTKVD
-799 TLEIVWPSGQ
+799 TLEIVWTSGQ

-816 SVNQKLIITEGF
+816 SVNQKRVITEGKNL

>member
-1 MISLQQNSRN
+1 MRKTFFL
-11 PKAKS
+11 
-16 QFADNQLAI
+16 FL
-25 SSQLSA
+25 
-31 VSKEG
+31 V
-36 NLLLIRNLLLLIA
+36 LLIFVA
-49 KTQLLI
+49 CSK
-55 AILIIAGCDSD
+55 D
-66 TPQDKM
+66 TPQREVN
-72 DPQLAAEYQRGI
+72 PQFALQYQKGV
-84 DALDK
+84 DALDVSN
-89 RDFAEAE
+89 FAEAE
-96 QAFQKCLQMDANAH
+96 KAFQTCLQMDANAH
-110 EARMQLARTYVR
+110 DARMQLARTYIR
-122 QLKFADAEVELQ
+122 QQKFADAEETLET
-134 MLIGLLQQAP
+134 LINLLKQASER
-144 KAKDKLSRA
+144 KDMLSRA

-164 QRFADSTVALTK
+164 QRFSDSTVALIN

-272 NFEKA
+272 DPEKA
-277 VTNFKESLRL
+277 VENFKESLRL

-298 WTAYNELGGY
+298 WTAYAQLGGY
-308 PEELPEDFKIAV
+308 PENLPEEFKIV
-320 SNQLSVV
+320 GGNSDSRL
-327 SNKSSLTDNGKLITD
+327 LTDNRQLTTD
-342 NYFTNVAADL
+342 NYFTNIAPDL
-352 KMDKLDCGRGS
+352 KMDKIDGGRGS

-377 AVGTYQPHALYR
+377 AVGTYQPHVLYR
-389 NNGDGTFTDVAAEAG
+389 NNGDGTFTDVAAQAG

-411 WGSLFADYNN
+411 WGSLFADYDN

-439 NTLYHNNR
+439 NTLYHNNG
-447 DGTFTDVTYAAGVED
+447 DGTFTDVTHTAGVAD

-472 DYDNDGFIDLY
+472 DYDNDGYIDLY
-483 IADGVIGDG
+483 IANGVIGDG

-503 GTFTNTA
+503 GTFANTA
-510 EKAGVANT
+510 EIAGVANT

-539 VNFGQSNVLYRNNGD
+539 VNYGQSNVLYRNNGN
-554 GTFTDATAT
+554 GTFTDVTAAS
-563 TGMNLPVTDAFV
+563 GMNLSVTDAFV

-604 ITGTAPHDGDRQVL
+604 ITGTATHDSDRQVL
-618 YRNND
+618 YRNNG
-623 DGTFTDVTRESGL
+623 DGTFTDVTKESGL
-636 YHAFGA
+636 YHAYGA
-642 MGANFDDID
+642 MGANFGDIN
-651 SDGYLDIYLATG
+651 SDGYVDIYLATG

-675 FRNNGD
+675 FQNNGN
-681 GTFTDATFALGLG
+681 GTFTDATVALGLG

-709 DGDVDIYVS
+709 DGDVDIYVP

-728 HNLFYQNTGVKNNYL
+728 RNLFYQNTGTGNNWIT
-743 NLKLVGVQSNRDGIG
+743 LKLVGVKSNRDGIG
-758 AKVTLRVGDNV
+758 AKVTLSVGDRT
-769 IYREVSGGC
+769 IYREVSGGS

-785 LPLEIGLGTHTKVD
+785 LPLEIGLGKHTKVD
-799 TLEIVWPSGQ
+799 TLAIAWPSGQ
-809 VDTHRNL
+809 VDTHRDL
-816 SVNQKLIITEGF
+816 SVNQKLILTEQIAISD

>member
-1 MISLQQNSRN
+1 
-11 PKAKS
+11 
-16 QFADNQLAI
+16 
-25 SSQLSA
+25 
-31 VSKEG
+31 
-36 NLLLIRNLLLLIA
+36 
-49 KTQLLI
+49 
-55 AILIIAGCDSD
+55 CDTD
-66 TPQDKM
+66 TPPDKM
-72 DPQLAAEYQRGI
+72 DPQLAAQYQRGI
-84 DALDK
+84 DALDR
-89 RDFAEAE
+89 RDFTEAE
-96 QAFQKCLQMDANAH
+96 QAFQTCLQMDANAH
-110 EARMQLARTYVR
+110 DARMQLASTYIR
-122 QLKFADAEVELQ
+122 QLKFASAEVELQ

-144 KAKDKLSRA
+144 EAKDKLSKT

-164 QRFADSTVALTK
+164 QRFADATVALTH

-239 ADKAAER
+239 ADKAAKR
-246 FENIIQNYRRHSGA
+246 FEDIIQNYRRHSGA

-308 PEELPEDFKIAV
+308 PEELPEEFKIQIAV
-320 SNQLSVV
+320 SNQQDSSQQSAV
-327 SNKSSLTDNGKLITD
+327 SNQQRDVGITENLLNAD
-342 NYFTNVAADL
+342 SQQPTADSHLVESQFTNVAADL
-352 KMDKLDCGRGS
+352 KMDKVDGGRGS

-389 NNGDGTFTDVAAEAG
+389 NNGDGTFTNVAAEAG

-411 WGSLFADYNN
+411 WGSLFADYDN

-439 NTLYHNNR
+439 NTLYHNNG
-447 DGTFTDVTYAAGVED
+447 DGTFTDVTHAADVAD

-472 DYDNDGFIDLY
+472 DYDNDGYIDLY
-483 IADGVIGDG
+483 IANGVIGDG

-510 EKAGVANT
+510 ESAGVANT

-539 VNFGQSNVLYRNNGD
+539 VNYGQSNVLYRNNGD
-554 GTFTDATAT
+554 GTFTDVTAS
-563 TGMNLPVTDAFV
+563 TGMNLSITDPFV

-589 FISNSGSFQAFIAGQ
+589 FISNSGAFQAFIAGQ
-604 ITGTAPHDGDRQVL
+604 IMGTATHDSDRQVL
-618 YRNND
+618 YRNNG

-681 GTFTDATFALGLG
+681 GTFTDATFDLGLG
-694 NIGKGHGVTFGDADA
+694 NIGKGHGVTFGDADM

-728 HNLFYQNTGVKNNYL
+728 HNLFYQNTGVGNNYL
-743 NLKLVGVQSNRDGIG
+743 NLKLVGVKSNRDGIG
-758 AKVTLRVGDNV
+758 AKVTLRVGDTV

-785 LPLEIGLGTHTKVD
+785 LPLEIGLGSHTKVD

-816 SVNQKLIITEGF
+816 SVNQRLILRE

>member
-1 MISLQQNSRN
+1 MRKLYFI
-11 PKAKS
+11 
-16 QFADNQLAI
+16 FFI
-25 SSQLSA
+25 F
-31 VSKEG
+31 
-36 NLLLIRNLLLLIA
+36 I
-49 KTQLLI
+49 
-55 AILIIAGCDSD
+55 IIAGCDTD
-66 TPQDKM
+66 TPPDKM
-72 DPQLAAEYQRGI
+72 DPQLAAHYQRGI
-84 DALDK
+84 DALDR
-89 RDFAEAE
+89 RDFTEAE
-96 QAFQKCLQMDANAH
+96 QAFQTCLQMDANAH
-110 EARMQLARTYVR
+110 DARMQLASTYIR
-122 QLKFADAEVELQ
+122 QLKFASAEVELQ

-144 KAKDKLSRA
+144 EAKDKLSKT

-164 QRFADSTVALTK
+164 QRFADATVALTH

-246 FENIIQNYRRHSGA
+246 FEDIIQNYRRHSGA

-272 NFEKA
+272 DFEKA

-298 WTAYNELGGY
+298 WTAYSQLGGY
-308 PEELPEDFKIAV
+308 PEELPEEFKIQIAV
-320 SNQLSVV
+320 SKEVTSNQWPVTSKDGSDSSSV
-327 SNKSSLTDNGKLITD
+327 SSLETGNWKLKTE
-342 NYFTNVAADL
+342 NFFTNVAADL
-352 KMDKLDCGRGS
+352 KMDKVDGGRGS
-363 AWGDYDNDGDLDIV
+363 AWADYDNDGDLDIV

-389 NNGDGTFTDVAAEAG
+389 NNGDGTFTNVAAEAG

-411 WGSLFADYNN
+411 WGSLFADYDN

-439 NTLYHNNR
+439 NTLYHNNG
-447 DGTFTDVTYAAGVED
+447 DGTFTDVTHAADVAD

-472 DYDNDGFIDLY
+472 DYDNDGYIDLY
-483 IADGVIGDG
+483 IANGVIGDG

-503 GTFTNTA
+503 GTFTNIA
-510 EKAGVANT
+510 ESAGVANT

-539 VNFGQSNVLYRNNGD
+539 VNYGQSNVLYRNNGD
-554 GTFTDATAT
+554 GTFTDVTAS
-563 TGMNLPVTDAFV
+563 TGMNLPITDPFV

-589 FISNSGSFQAFIAGQ
+589 FISNSGAFQAFIAGQ
-604 ITGTAPHDGDRQVL
+604 IMGTATHDSDRQVL
-618 YRNND
+618 YRNNG

-681 GTFTDATFALGLG
+681 GTFTDATFDLGLG
-694 NIGKGHGVTFGDADA
+694 NIGKGHGVTFGDADM

-728 HNLFYQNTGVKNNYL
+728 HNLFYQNTGVGNNYL
-743 NLKLVGVQSNRDGIG
+743 NLKLVGVKSNRDGIG
-758 AKVTLRVGDNV
+758 AKVTLRVGDAV

-785 LPLEIGLGTHTKVD
+785 LPLEIGLGSHTKVD
-799 TLEIVWPSGQ
+799 VLEIVWPSGQ

-816 SVNQKLIITEGF
+816 SVNQRLILWE

>member
-1 MISLQQNSRN
+1 MANLKIIKISVLTTSL
-11 PKAKS
+11 
-16 QFADNQLAI
+16 FLFLI
-25 SSQLSA
+25 S
-31 VSKEG
+31 V
-36 NLLLIRNLLLLIA
+36 
-49 KTQLLI
+49 
-55 AILIIAGCDSD
+55 GCNTD
-66 TPQDKM
+66 TPQRRRGEVTSPAQN
-72 DPQLAAEYQRGI
+72 PQLTAQYQKGI
-84 DALDK
+84 DALDVNN
-89 RDFAEAE
+89 FAEAE
-96 QAFQKCLQMDANAH
+96 EAFQACLRMDPNAH
-110 EARMQLARTYVR
+110 DARMQLARTYIR
-122 QLKFADAEVELQ
+122 QQKWVLAEGTLQKLIELRR
-134 MLIGLLQQAP
+134 GEVSSP
-144 KAKDKLSRA
+144 EAKDKLSRA

-164 QRFADSTVALTK
+164 QRFSDSTAALTN
-176 ALEVNPDDTDARIRL
+176 ALEVNPDDTNARIRL

-272 NFEKA
+272 DPEKA
-277 VTNFKESLRL
+277 VANFKESLRL

-298 WTAYNELGGY
+298 WTAYSQLGGY
-308 PEELPEDFKIAV
+308 SEDLPAEFKIQVTRRGEV
-320 SNQLSVV
+320 SSPLQSR
-327 SNKSSLTDNGKLITD
+327 
-342 NYFTNVAADL
+342 FTNVAADL
-352 KMDKLDCGRGS
+352 KMDKVDGGRGS

-377 AVGTYQPHALYR
+377 AVGTYQPHVLYR
-389 NNGDGTFTDVAAEAG
+389 NNGDGTFTNVAEQAG

-411 WGSLFADYNN
+411 WGSLFADYDN
-421 DGYPDL
+421 DGYSDL

-439 NTLYHNNR
+439 NTLYRNNG
-447 DGTFTDVTYAAGVED
+447 DGTFTDVTHTADVAD

-472 DYDNDGFIDLY
+472 DYDNDGYIDLY
-483 IADGVIGDG
+483 IANGVIGDG

-510 EKAGVANT
+510 ETAGVANP

-530 KDGYIDLHV
+530 KDGHIDLHV
-539 VNFGQSNVLYRNNGD
+539 VNYGQSNVLYRNNGD
-554 GTFTDATAT
+554 GTFTDVTAAA
-563 TGMNLPVTDAFV
+563 GMSLAVTDAFV
-575 TFFLDVDNDADLDI
+575 TFFLDVDNDADLDL

-604 ITGTAPHDGDRQVL
+604 ITGSATHDSDRQVL
-618 YRNND
+618 YRNNG
-623 DGTFTDVTRESGL
+623 DGTFTDVTKESGL
-636 YHAFGA
+636 YHAYGA
-642 MGANFDDID
+642 MGANFGDIN
-651 SDGYLDIYLATG
+651 SDGYVDIYLATG

-675 FRNNGD
+675 FQNNGD
-681 GTFTDATFALGLG
+681 GTFTDATVALGLG

-709 DGDVDIYVS
+709 DGDVDIYVP

-728 HNLFYQNTGVKNNYL
+728 HNLFYQNTGTGNNYL
-743 NLKLVGVQSNRDGIG
+743 TLKLVGVKSNRDGIG
-758 AKVTLRVGDNV
+758 AKVTLERVGDRT
-769 IYREVSGGC
+769 IYREVSGGG

-785 LPLEIGLGTHTKVD
+785 LPLEIGLGTHIKVD

-816 SVNQKLIITEGF
+816 SVNQELLVTEGKSL

>member
-1 MISLQQNSRN
+1 MR
-11 PKAKS
+11 
-16 QFADNQLAI
+16 QFLFVFP
-25 SSQLSA
+25 LF
-31 VSKEG
+31 
-36 NLLLIRNLLLLIA
+36 
-49 KTQLLI
+49 
-55 AILIIAGCDSD
+55 LIIAGCNTDRPES
-66 TPQDKM
+66 KV
-72 DPQLAAEYQRGI
+72 DPQLAAEYQKGV
-84 DALDK
+84 DALDVN
-89 RDFAEAE
+89 DFTEAE
-96 QAFQKCLQMDANAH
+96 RAFQACLKIDVNAH
-110 EARMQLARTYVR
+110 DARMLLARTYIR
-122 QLKFADAEVELQ
+122 QQKFAPAEATLQ
-134 MLIGLLQQAP
+134 TLIGQLNQIP
-144 KAKDKLSRA
+144 EAKDKLSRA

-164 QRFADSTVALTK
+164 QRFSDSTTVLTN
-176 ALEVNPDDTDARIRL
+176 ALEVNPDDTEARIRL

-239 ADKAAER
+239 ADKAAKR

-272 NFEKA
+272 DLEKA

-298 WTAYNELGGY
+298 WTAYSQLGGY
-308 PEELPEDFKIAV
+308 PADLPEEFKIKPWGGFV
-320 SNQLSVV
+320 TPNSVGRD
-327 SNKSSLTDNGKLITD
+327 SLFTDM
-342 NYFTNVAADL
+342 AANL
-352 KMDKLDCGRGS
+352 KMDKVDGGRGS
-363 AWGDYDNDGDLDIV
+363 AWGDYDNDGDEDIV
-377 AVGTYQPHALYR
+377 AVGTYQPHVLYR
-389 NNGDGTFTDVAAEAG
+389 NNGDGTFTNVADQAG

-411 WGSLFADYNN
+411 WGSLFADYDN
-421 DGYPDL
+421 DGFLDL

-439 NTLYHNNR
+439 NTLYHNNG
-447 DGTFTDVTYAAGVED
+447 DGTFTDVTHTAGVAD

-472 DYDNDGFIDLY
+472 DYDNDGFLDLY

-503 GTFTNTA
+503 GTFTNIA
-510 EKAGVANT
+510 ESAGVANT

-554 GTFTDATAT
+554 GTFTDVTSIA
-563 TGMNLPVTDAFV
+563 GMTLPVTDAFV

-604 ITGTAPHDGDRQVL
+604 ITGAAPHDGDRQVL
-618 YRNND
+618 YRNNG

-642 MGANFDDID
+642 MGANFGDID

-681 GTFTDATFALGLG
+681 GTFTDATLALGLG
-694 NIGKGHGVTFGDADA
+694 NIGKGHGVTFGDVDT
-709 DGDVDIYVS
+709 DGDVDIYVP

-728 HNLFYQNTGVKNNYL
+728 HNLFYQNTGTGNNWL
-743 NLKLVGVQSNRDGIG
+743 TLKLVGVKSNRDGIG
-758 AKVTLRVGDNV
+758 AKVTLRVGDSV

-785 LPLEIGLGTHTKVD
+785 LSLEIGLGKHTKVD

-816 SVNQKLIITEGF
+816 SVNQKRVITEGKSL

>member
-1 MISLQQNSRN
+1 MQATFSIFL
-11 PKAKS
+11 
-16 QFADNQLAI
+16 I
-25 SSQLSA
+25 
-31 VSKEG
+31 
-36 NLLLIRNLLLLIA
+36 LLIGI
-49 KTQLLI
+49 
-55 AILIIAGCDSD
+55 GCSPDA
-66 TPQDKM
+66 PQRKVN
-72 DPQLAAEYQRGI
+72 PQFTAHFQKGM
-84 DALDK
+84 DALDMNN
-89 RDFAEAE
+89 FADAE
-96 QAFQKCLQMDANAH
+96 KAFQACLQIDANAH
-110 EARMQLARTYVR
+110 DARMLLARTYIRQQEFARAEETLQTLIKLLESIGVR
-122 QLKFADAEVELQ
+122 N
-134 MLIGLLQQAP
+134 P
-144 KAKDKLSRA
+144 SHKDKLSRA
-153 YLTLAQVFSYQ
+153 YLTLAQVYSYQ
-164 QRFADSTVALTK
+164 QRFSDSTTALTN
-176 ALEVNPDDTDARIRL
+176 ALEVNPDDTEARIRL

-272 NFEKA
+272 APEKA
-277 VTNFKESLRL
+277 VENFKESLRL

-298 WTAYNELGGY
+298 WTAYTKLGGY
-308 PEELPEDFKIAV
+308 PAELPEEFKIQPWEGFV
-320 SNQLSVV
+320 TPNSVGQG
-327 SNKSSLTDNGKLITD
+327 SL
-342 NYFTNVAADL
+342 FTNIAPDL
-352 KMDKLDCGRGS
+352 KMDKVDGGRGS

-377 AVGTYQPHALYR
+377 AVGTYQPHALFR
-389 NNGDGTFTDVAAEAG
+389 NNGDGTFTNTANEAG

-411 WGSLFADYNN
+411 WGSLFADYDN
-421 DGYPDL
+421 DGYLDL

-439 NTLYHNNR
+439 NTLYHNNG
-447 DGTFTDVTYAAGVED
+447 DGTFTDVTHTAGVAD
-462 PQSSFCAAWA
+462 PQSSFCATWA
-472 DYDNDGFIDLY
+472 DYDNDGYLDLY

-510 EKAGVANT
+510 EAAGVANT

-530 KDGYIDLHV
+530 KDGHIDLHV

-554 GTFTDATAT
+554 GTFTDVTPS

-604 ITGTAPHDGDRQVL
+604 ITGGATHNSDRQVL
-618 YRNND
+618 YRNNG

-636 YHAFGA
+636 YHAYGA
-642 MGANFDDID
+642 MGANFGDIN

-681 GTFTDATFALGLG
+681 GTFTDATVALGLG
-694 NIGKGHGVTFGDADA
+694 NIGKGHGVTFGDVDT
-709 DGDVDIYVS
+709 DGDVDIYVP

-728 HNLFYQNTGVKNNYL
+728 HNLFYRNSGTGNNYL
-743 NLKLVGVQSNRDGIG
+743 TVKLVGVKSNRDGIG
-758 AKVTLRVGDNV
+758 AKVTLRMGDDV

-785 LPLEIGLGTHTKVD
+785 LALEIGLGTHTKVD
-799 TLEIVWPSGQ
+799 TLEIAWPSGQ
-809 VDTHRNL
+809 IDTHRNL
-816 SVNQKLIITEGF
+816 SVNQKLVVTEGKGL

>member
-1 MISLQQNSRN
+1 MRKFLFIF
-11 PKAKS
+11 PI
-16 QFADNQLAI
+16 F
-25 SSQLSA
+25 
-31 VSKEG
+31 
-36 NLLLIRNLLLLIA
+36 LIV
-49 KTQLLI
+49 
-55 AILIIAGCDSD
+55 AGCDTD
-66 TPQDKM
+66 TPPDKM
-72 DPQLAAEYQRGI
+72 DPQLAAQYQRGI
-84 DALDK
+84 DALDR

-96 QAFQKCLQMDANAH
+96 QAFQTCLQMDANAH
-110 EARMQLARTYVR
+110 DARMQLARTYIR
-122 QLKFADAEVELQ
+122 QQKFTPAEVELQ
-134 MLIGLLQQAP
+134 MLIGLLKQAP
-144 KAKDKLSRA
+144 EAKDKLSRV

-164 QRFADSTVALTK
+164 QRFSDSTVALTR

-213 EKVLELEPNNLEAML
+213 EKVLALEPNNLEAML

-265 VYHLRHG
+265 VYHLRYG
-272 NFEKA
+272 NPEKA
-277 VTNFKESLRL
+277 VENFKASLQL

-298 WTAYNELGGY
+298 WTAYSQLGGY
-308 PEELPEDFKIAV
+308 PEELPEEFKIVVRTNSGRRGEVTSSARV
-320 SNQLSVV
+320 GQPNPYDFRKPKAENQFI
-327 SNKSSLTDNGKLITD
+327 DI
-342 NYFTNVAADL
+342 APEL
-352 KMDKLDCGRGS
+352 KMDKVDGGRGS

-389 NNGDGTFTDVAAEAG
+389 NNGDGTFTNVAVEAG
-404 IADPRGG
+404 IADPKGG

-439 NTLYHNNR
+439 NTLYHNNG
-447 DGTFTDVTYAAGVED
+447 DGTFTDVTHSAGVAD

-472 DYDNDGFIDLY
+472 DYDNDGYIDLY

-510 EKAGVANT
+510 EIAGVANT

-530 KDGYIDLHV
+530 KDGHIDLHV

-554 GTFTDATAT
+554 GTFTDVTTT
-563 TGMNLPVTDAFV
+563 TGMNLPITDAFV

-604 ITGTAPHDGDRQVL
+604 ITGTAPHDSDRQVL
-618 YRNND
+618 YRNNG

-642 MGANFDDID
+642 MGANFGDVD

-681 GTFTDATFALGLG
+681 GTFTDATFTLGLG
-694 NIGKGHGVTFGDADA
+694 NIGKGHGVTFGDADT

-728 HNLFYQNTGVKNNYL
+728 HNLFYQNTGTGNNYL
-743 NLKLVGVQSNRDGIG
+743 TLKLVGGKSNRDGIG
-758 AKVTLRVGDNV
+758 AKVTLRVGDSI

-785 LPLEIGLGTHTKVD
+785 LQLEIGLGAHTKID

-809 VDTHRNL
+809 VDIHRNL
-816 SVNQKLIITEGF
+816 SVNQKLVVTEGF

>member
-1 MISLQQNSRN
+1 MQKTFSI
-11 PKAKS
+11 
-16 QFADNQLAI
+16 F
-25 SSQLSA
+25 
-31 VSKEG
+31 
-36 NLLLIRNLLLLIA
+36 LIL
-49 KTQLLI
+49 
-55 AILIIAGCDSD
+55 LIIAGCDAD
-66 TPQDKM
+66 TPPDKM
-72 DPQLAAEYQRGI
+72 DPQLAVQYQRGI
-84 DALDK
+84 DALD
-89 RDFAEAE
+89 RRAFAEAE
-96 QAFQKCLQMDANAH
+96 QAFQTCLQMDANAH
-110 EARMQLARTYVR
+110 DARMQLARTYIR
-122 QLKFADAEVELQ
+122 QQKFTSAEVELQ
-134 MLIGLLQQAP
+134 MLIGLLNQAP

-164 QRFADSTVALTK
+164 QRFSDSTAVLTDAL
-176 ALEVNPDDTDARIRL
+176 AVNPDDTKARILL

-198 QQMLVPDLSASKRQF
+198 QQMLVLDLSASKRQF

-246 FENIIQNYRRHSGA
+246 FKNIIQNYRRHSGA

-265 VYHLRHG
+265 VYYLRHG
-272 NFEKA
+272 DPEKA

-287 KPRDPETLWNL
+287 KPRDPEILWNL
-298 WTAYNELGGY
+298 WTAYGKLGGY
-308 PEELPEDFKIAV
+308 PPELPEEFKIHVAV
-320 SNQLSVV
+320 SGQQETGMEDRKDGRVEGRKES
-327 SNKSSLTDNGKLITD
+327 SSLPIFQPDADSRKPKVSESQ
-342 NYFTNVAADL
+342 FTNIAPDL
-352 KMDKLDCGRGS
+352 KMDKVDGGRGS

-389 NNGDGTFTDVAAEAG
+389 NNGDGTFTDVAVEAG

-411 WGSLFADYNN
+411 WGSLFADYDN
-421 DGYPDL
+421 DGYLDL

-439 NTLYHNNR
+439 NTLYHNNG
-447 DGTFTDVTYAAGVED
+447 DGTFTDVTHTAGVAD

-472 DYDNDGFIDLY
+472 DYDNDGYLDLY

-492 AANVLYRNNGD
+492 AANVLYRNNAD

-510 EKAGVANT
+510 ETAGVANT

-554 GTFTDATAT
+554 GTFTDVTPT
-563 TGMNLPVTDAFV
+563 TGMNIPVTDAFV

-589 FISNSGSFQAFIAGQ
+589 FISNSGSFQNFIVGQ
-604 ITGTAPHDGDRQVL
+604 ITGAAPHDADRQVL
-618 YRNND
+618 YRNNG

-642 MGANFDDID
+642 MGANFGDID

-675 FRNNGD
+675 YRNNGD

-694 NIGKGHGVTFGDADA
+694 NIGKGHGVTFGDVDT

-728 HNLFYQNTGVKNNYL
+728 HNLFYQNTGTGNNWL
-743 NLKLVGVQSNRDGIG
+743 NLKLVGVKSNRDGIG
-758 AKVTLRVGDNV
+758 SKVTLRVGDSV

-785 LPLEIGLGTHTKVD
+785 LSLEIGLKAHPKVD
-799 TLEIVWPSGQ
+799 VLEIVWPSGQ

-816 SVNQKLIITEGF
+816 SVNQKLIITEGAGL

>member
-1 MISLQQNSRN
+1 MRKPYFI
-11 PKAKS
+11 
-16 QFADNQLAI
+16 I
-25 SSQLSA
+25 
-31 VSKEG
+31 
-36 NLLLIRNLLLLIA
+36 LIL
-49 KTQLLI
+49 
-55 AILIIAGCDSD
+55 LIIAGCDMD
-66 TPQDKM
+66 TPPDKM
-72 DPQLAAEYQRGI
+72 APQLAAHYQRGI
-84 DALDK
+84 DALDR

-96 QAFQKCLQMDANAH
+96 EAFQTCLQMDANAH
-110 EARMQLARTYVR
+110 DARMQLARTYIR
-122 QLKFADAEVELQ
+122 QLKFAAAEVELQ
-134 MLIGLLQQAP
+134 MLIGLLRQASG
-144 KAKDKLSRA
+144 AQDKLSRA

-164 QRFADSTVALTK
+164 QRFSDSTDALTS
-176 ALEVNPDDTDARIRL
+176 ALKVNPDDTDARIRL

-272 NFEKA
+272 DPVKA
-277 VTNFKESLRL
+277 VANFKESLRL

-298 WTAYNELGGY
+298 WTAYSQLGGY
-308 PEELPEDFKIAV
+308 PEELPEEFKIVRRGEVTSPLHNRKPKAE
-320 SNQLSVV
+320 SQF
-327 SNKSSLTDNGKLITD
+327 I
-342 NYFTNVAADL
+342 NVAANL
-352 KMDKLDCGRGS
+352 KMDKVDGGRGS
-363 AWGDYDNDGDLDIV
+363 AWGDYDNDGDEDIV

-389 NNGDGTFTDVAAEAG
+389 NNGDGTFTDVAEQAG

-421 DGYPDL
+421 DGYLDL

-439 NTLYHNNR
+439 NTLYHNNG
-447 DGTFTDVTYAAGVED
+447 DGTFTDVTHAAGVAD
-462 PQSSFCAAWA
+462 SQSSFCAAWA
-472 DYDNDGFIDLY
+472 DYDNDGYLDLY

-492 AANVLYRNNGD
+492 AANVLYHNNGD
-503 GTFTNTA
+503 GTFTNRA
-510 EKAGVANT
+510 EIAGVANT

-554 GTFTDATAT
+554 GTFTDVTPT
-563 TGMNLPVTDAFV
+563 TGMDIPVTDAFV

-618 YRNND
+618 YRNNG

-642 MGANFDDID
+642 MGANFGDID

-681 GTFTDATFALGLG
+681 GTFTDATLALGLG
-694 NIGKGHGVTFGDADA
+694 NIGKGHGVTFGDIDT
-709 DGDVDIYVS
+709 DGDVDIYVP

-728 HNLFYQNTGVKNNYL
+728 HNLFYQNTGAGNNWL
-743 NLKLVGVQSNRDGIG
+743 TLKLVGVKSNRDGIG
-758 AKVTLRVGDNV
+758 AKVTLRVGDSV

-785 LPLEIGLGTHTKVD
+785 LSLEIGLKSHTKVD
-799 TLEIVWPSGQ
+799 ALEIVWPSGQ
-809 VDTHRNL
+809 VDTHRNV
-816 SVNQKLIITEGF
+816 SVNQKLVVTEGKSL